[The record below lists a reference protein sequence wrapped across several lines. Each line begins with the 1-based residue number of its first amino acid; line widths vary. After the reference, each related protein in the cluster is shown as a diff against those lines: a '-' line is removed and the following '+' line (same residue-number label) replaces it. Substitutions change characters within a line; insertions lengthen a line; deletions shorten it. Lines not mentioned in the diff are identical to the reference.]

1 MTRQEAI
8 ERARELHK
16 VDRKAGEQPTGAT
29 RRWVE
34 IMDDPS
40 KPGPIRD
47 TLCWVVE
54 FSGDD
59 GGTADVYIEDATR
72 KLLKKEAYA

>member
-1 MTRQEAI
+1 MNRSEALA
-8 ERARELHK
+8 RAEK
-16 VDRKAGEQPTGAT
+16 VHRLGRKVGEHSSGAT

-59 GGTADVYIEDATR
+59 GATADVYLEDATG

>member
-1 MTRQEAI
+1 MNRAEAI
-8 ERARELHK
+8 ARAKALHPLDES
-16 VDRKAGEQPTGAT
+16 VGEDAHGAT

-34 IMDDPS
+34 VMDDPTR
-40 KPGPIRD
+40 PGPIRD

-59 GGTADVYIEDATR
+59 GATADVYVEDASG